1 MPEVGLQLPAA
12 VVRHTTVKEE
22 AVKAC
27 ASCEPHSPVARI
39 GSYRSLACVSVL
51 CPRPEQE
58 DDDDELRVRRRG
70 GRLEARSRA
79 LKTPA
84 WPRQANGKHTQAAI

>member
-1 MPEVGLQLPAA
+1 M
-12 VVRHTTVKEE
+12 
-22 AVKAC
+22 KAC
-27 ASCEPHSPVARI
+27 ASREPHYSAVARI
-39 GSYRSLACVSVL
+39 GSYRSLACVSLL

-58 DDDDELRVRRRG
+58 DDDELRARRRG

-84 WPRQANGKHTQAAI
+84 WPRQANGRNTRRQQYSSVYSTSRQRNKTLASLQ